1 MASVAQVHAAAMN
14 LATTLVNGELAKSRP
29 ATLHQVRQRNKP
41 SPLTHLKALV
51 ALQAAMKP
59 QATANNPAAVPQVNP
74 FTAAPTQ
81 TPQQG
86 LLALLSQ
93 KGAPPSPNGMV

>member
-14 LATTLVNGELAKSRP
+14 LATTLVNGELAKQRP
-29 ATLHQVRQRNKP
+29 LPLHQIRQRNKP

-59 QATANNPAAVPQVNP
+59 QATANNPSAVPQVNP

-81 TPQQG
+81 TPQG
-86 LLALLSQ
+86 LLAMLSQ